1 MELCK
6 KKATDLS
13 KLWIHMAL
21 ILLAGIVFCGWGL
34 SRTNFFQFDDYSWQ
48 WSTLNTSFADLLNVI
63 PNAPYN
69 DRPVG
74 AILIKGLFSLFGMN
88 EVAHHTILLL
98 IHLVSSLLLYA
109 VMSLILRDYLRN
121 PSRKWMGDLPW
132 ISAVLFAGWSTSTLR
147 AVYWDSAVFD
157 LLAGFFVLVSSCFYF
172 LAQEGKRRILKSVVC
187 LLAYGLALRSKEMSV
202 LLPCMLACI
211 TVWQITW
218 SRKEHGRPFSW
229 NPALLGGLL
238 VLMVAYVSRI
248 LWIKSRNHDLAD
260 PLSPYF
266 LSHDPLIL
274 LRNLIR
280 YLAIYFNPFQDD
292 YISSNGPMSLPF
304 FGFWSVLCIGFLGLA
319 VRGYLRDRSPLILI
333 PVLFVLQIAPVLP
346 IQNMQTRLYL
356 YIPSIILSIL
366 TATGLC
372 WVVGRMSSSSFNW
385 RPVAI
390 AGIAFLMLLF
400 ISMNG
405 VNPTYR
411 GFYLSVGRE
420 NKKIYNSLSKMPRPP
435 HGATVCLVNVP
446 EWLAPY
452 CLFAAGSGSGDILRT
467 YYDDS
472 SLETLVCISENHRRI
487 TNGKNK
493 IIINYRKLELW

>member
-6 KKATDLS
+6 KKDIDFS
-13 KLWIHMAL
+13 KLWIHVAL
-21 ILLAGIVFCGWGL
+21 ILLSGIVFCGWGL
-34 SRTNFFQFDDYSWQ
+34 SRTNFFQFDDYTWQ
-48 WSTLNTSFADLLNVI
+48 WRTQITSFADLFNII

-74 AILIKGLFSLFGMN
+74 AVLIKGLFSLFGMN
-88 EVAHHTILLL
+88 EVAHHAVLLL
-98 IHLVSSLLLYA
+98 IHLVSSLLLCT
-109 VMSLILRDYLRN
+109 VISLILRDYLRN

-132 ISAVLFAGWSTSTLR
+132 ISAVLFAGWSTSTVR

-157 LLAGFFVLVSSCFYF
+157 LLAGFFLLVASCFYF
-172 LAQEGKRRILKSVVC
+172 LAQDGKGRIWKSLIC

-218 SRKEHGRPFSW
+218 YRKELGRRFTW

-266 LSHDPLIL
+266 LSHDPLII

-292 YISSNGPMSLPF
+292 YIASNGAWSWPF
-304 FGFWSVLCIGFLGLA
+304 YGFWAVLCLGVLWLA
-319 VRGYLRDRSPLILI
+319 VMGYLRDRRPLILI

-346 IQNMQTRLYL
+346 MQNMQTRLYL
-356 YIPSIILSIL
+356 YLPSMILCAL
-366 TATGLC
+366 TATGMC
-372 WVVGRMSSSSFNW
+372 WVVGRMRSSSDNL
-385 RPVAI
+385 RPVALT
-390 AGIAFLMLLF
+390 AVAFLMLGF
-400 ISMNG
+400 ISTNG
-405 VNPTYR
+405 VNTTYR
-411 GFYLSVGRE
+411 DFYLSVGRE
-420 NKKIYNSLSKMPRPP
+420 NKKIYKSLSKMPQPP
-435 HGATVCLVNVP
+435 HGTTVCLVNVP
-446 EWLAPY
+446 DWLAPY
-452 CLFAAGSGSGDILRT
+452 CLFAAGSGGGDVLKS
-467 YYDDS
+467 YFKDS
-472 SLETLVCISENHRRI
+472 SLKTKAKADNISIVGDKEAIDYKTLISE
-487 TNGKNK
+487 
-493 IIINYRKLELW
+493 